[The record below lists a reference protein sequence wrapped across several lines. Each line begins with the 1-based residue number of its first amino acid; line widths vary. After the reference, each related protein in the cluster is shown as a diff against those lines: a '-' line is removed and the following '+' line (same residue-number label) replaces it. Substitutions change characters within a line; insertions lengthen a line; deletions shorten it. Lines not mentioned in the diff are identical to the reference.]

1 MLWCKEKTEQ
11 TALGFRFSSEHDIR
25 VTTGRNTLYVTARYL
40 VSSMPETSGIHVQ
53 PFLQAPDAM
62 PLDSMIGLRKYIS
75 HPMRLPM
82 LLWLSSKFYNS
93 RILFKALQQKPGTL
107 ASVQIR
113 WLARC
118 WIVSRH
124 KSSGCDVEM
133 GLIQSCCSLT
143 LPTSTRYV
151 ADIEFAYIRV
161 WENNVRATIDVTFTG
176 GTTIFSDLNPVWRKH
191 QEDPVHG
198 TVAGLA
204 GSLTRSGDSRPL
216 FMTGRIRFVCVSLE
230 PCEIHRQILWNS
242 IWENTEKPSS
252 LAMLNKMYLNKIYK
266 MTCM

>member
-1 MLWCKEKTEQ
+1 MWP
-11 TALGFRFSSEHDIR
+11 FDI
-25 VTTGRNTLYVTARYL
+25 L

-82 LLWLSSKFYNS
+82 LLWLSPKFYNS
-93 RILFKALQQKPGTL
+93 RILFKGLQQKPGTL

-133 GLIQSCCSLT
+133 GLIQSCCSLPFLLRPDMLRIWNLHILEFGNMELLMLRLQEEPRFFQT
-143 LPTSTRYV
+143 LILYEESTRR
-151 ADIEFAYIRV
+151 I
-161 WENNVRATIDVTFTG
+161 
-176 GTTIFSDLNPVWRKH
+176 
-191 QEDPVHG
+191 
-198 TVAGLA
+198 
-204 GSLTRSGDSRPL
+204 L
-216 FMTGRIRFVCVSLE
+216 FMA
-230 PCEIHRQILWNS
+230 Q
-242 IWENTEKPSS
+242 
-252 LAMLNKMYLNKIYK
+252 
-266 MTCM
+266 